1 MDINSYGGGINMP
14 CKSYYSKQF
23 LCKSCFCY
31 KLPLLRKEHKKNKGE
46 NKWNI
51 SIVQGSNITD
61 IKIEEIL
68 REFKILELSELSY
81 FLQNRTKDVI
91 ILNNNKKKN
100 ILNYIRNVLGGL
112 KHHLEKNDKYIILN
126 KDNKLFVELNNYKT
140 EWILINNNE
149 D

>member
-1 MDINSYGGGINMP
+1 MG
-14 CKSYYSKQF
+14 
-23 LCKSCFCY
+23 
-31 KLPLLRKEHKKNKGE
+31 KGY
-46 NKWNI
+46 KWNI
-51 SIVQGSNITD
+51 SKEQGSNITD

-81 FLQNRTKDVI
+81 FLQNRNKDVI

>member
-1 MDINSYGGGINMP
+1 MG
-14 CKSYYSKQF
+14 
-23 LCKSCFCY
+23 
-31 KLPLLRKEHKKNKGE
+31 KGY
-46 NKWNI
+46 KWNI
-51 SIVQGSNITD
+51 SKEQGSNITD

-112 KHHLEKNDKYIILN
+112 KHYLEKNDKYIILN